1 VKISDTVATICFA
14 ATIAPHKIK
23 SMSYLLEGIGYNWDN
38 QTNRNTHA
46 LFRDRKH
53 LGLLVFRVNGTA
65 FRPK

>member
-1 VKISDTVATICFA
+1 VNISDAVATICCA

-23 SMSYLLEGIGYNWDN
+23 SMSYLLEGIGYNWDI

-46 LFRDRKH
+46 LFRVRKH